1 MVSPHNI
8 YSCWDALTPH
18 HDINTKSVILTQFD
32 SWYDSAN
39 EQANPMN
46 DPKNTIRTKKNVTAQ
61 VPESTHRRL
70 AVLASRTDMSV
81 AQHLR
86 RAIDEYLDRNEDEN
100 QAELGL

>member
-1 MVSPHNI
+1 MVGSHNM
-8 YSCWDALTPH
+8 YSCWDAPTPH
-18 HDINTKSVILTQFD
+18 QHINTKSIILTQFD
-32 SWYDSAN
+32 SCYDSAN
-39 EQANPMN
+39 EQADPMN

-61 VPESTHRRL
+61 VPDSTHRRL

-86 RAIDEYLDRNEDEN
+86 RAIDEYLDRNEDGN